1 MVNGTLYAA
10 PKSFRTNKILIAA
23 KYGDSQI
30 KVECPSQG
38 LDTSKFP
45 FGKLPTFETSD
56 GKALHDTHA
65 IALLVGKSVSGSN
78 PQQSAEILQWL
89 DLADNEFLPQILSW
103 VLPSLSA
110 LQYNKNQVEEAKK
123 ELIRLLNIL
132 NSYLLTRTYLVGER
146 ISLADIA
153 LSCNLLL
160 AYQHVL
166 EPEHRTPLVN
176 VNRWFQT
183 CVHQP
188 NFLSVLGE
196 VSLCTKSAQFDAQR
210 FKEFQES
217 CGGSH
222 ESHEAAKHHKD
233 DKGKKDKKHDE
244 KHDKKKDKEAKKE
257 KHVENGPPA
266 TEKPKAAAAP
276 AADDA
281 DDLDAADEAMALEPK
296 QKDPFAAMPK
306 GKFVMD
312 DFKKVYSN
320 EDTLTK
326 ALPYFWENFDP
337 EANSI
342 WYCEYK
348 YPQELT
354 LVFMSC
360 NLIAGMYQRLDKLRK
375 NAFGS
380 MCLFGS
386 DNNSTISGIWIWRGQ
401 DLVFP
406 LSPDWTI
413 DYDSY
418 NWRKLD
424 PKSEETK
431 KMVKEYFAWEGDFDG
446 KKFNQGKIF
455 K

>member
-10 PKSFRTNKILIAA
+10 PNSFRTNKILISARF
-23 KYGDSQI
+23 GDSNI
-30 KVECPSQG
+30 KVECPSHG
-38 LDTSKFP
+38 LDPSKFP

-56 GKALHDTHA
+56 GKTLHDTHA
-65 IALLVGKSVSGSN
+65 IALLVGKAVAGSN

-89 DLADNEFLPQILSW
+89 DLADNEFLPQILAW

-110 LQYNKNQVEEAKK
+110 IQFNKNQVEGAKK

-132 NSYLLTRTYLVGER
+132 NNYLLPRTFLVGER

-183 CVHQP
+183 CLHQP
-188 NFLSVLGE
+188 NFASVLGE
-196 VSLCTKSAQFDAQR
+196 IHLCTKSAQFDAQK
-210 FKEFQES
+210 FKEFQEN
-217 CGGSH
+217 SH
-222 ESHEAAKHHKD
+222 AAHEPKNKD
-233 DKGKKDKKHDE
+233 EKGKKDKKDKGHDE
-244 KHDKKKDKEAKKE
+244 KKHDHDEKKKEKEPKKE

-266 TEKPKAAAAP
+266 EKAKPAKAEESEEM
-276 AADDA
+276 
-281 DDLDAADEAMALEPK
+281 DAADEAMALEPK

-306 GKFVMD
+306 SKFVMD

-320 EDTLTK
+320 EDTVTK
-326 ALPYFWENFDP
+326 AIPYFWENFDA

-375 NAFGS
+375 NAFAS
-380 MCLFGS
+380 MALFGS
-386 DNNSTISGIWIWRGQ
+386 DNNSTISGLWIWRGQ
-401 DLVFP
+401 ELVFP

-418 NWRKLD
+418 TWRKLD
-424 PKSEETK
+424 PKSEEAK
-431 KMVKEYFAWEGDFDG
+431 KMVHEYFTWEGEFGG